1 MYLYIFSTYW
11 LINGSREASCL
22 MTTSVGLKILT
33 ITIKSDKLLS
43 LKVEAKKRLSMET
56 VGIFVAQARV
66 TALIISQKF

>member
-1 MYLYIFSTYW
+1 
-11 LINGSREASCL
+11 